1 MGLSLFFSVNNLR
14 AVCMDHT
21 KIVDQSMSPSLESI
35 VFSSSPS
42 QVLYSLQVRHFLMS
56 IPFLRTQSSAAVQ
69 KMENGVFDDDDSYSE

>member
-1 MGLSLFFSVNNLR
+1 
-14 AVCMDHT
+14 MDHT

-56 IPFLRTQSSAAVQ
+56 IPFLPTQSLATVK
-69 KMENGVFDDDDSYSE
+69 KMGNGVLDEGSYSE